1 MRSIEIDED
10 NAEDFSGYIDED
22 MIDNMDRTFFRGIG
36 ATDDDDTPL
45 GALVFELKNSESEE
59 DTTSRIHSFK
69 AENDGAKELILSEYE
84 KLISEED
91 VTESFY
97 ELADEETAKLLKAG
111 GFSFDTS
118 ESADIVVN
126 MSDIRRVAESVK
138 SSRLPSFIG
147 SLSAISILQYRSCIK
162 NCLFKERYGLLE
174 DLAYLPKNWFEQN
187 VSACSLSDEEVN
199 GVLLLK
205 KAPSGML
212 SVLLYTAFGPDFQK
226 DLALMMIYTAR
237 KILELYPDDTKVL
250 IRRHNDMVRKLTD
263 KVFANSRGENVY
275 KGKRKEG

>member
-1 MRSIEIDED
+1 MRPIEIDED
-10 NAEDFSGYIDED
+10 NAEDFSDYIDED

-36 ATDDDDTPL
+36 VADDDDMPL
-45 GALVFELKNSESEE
+45 GALVFELINSESEE
-59 DTTSRIHSFK
+59 DTLSRIHSFK
-69 AENDGAKELILSEYE
+69 VENDEAKELILSEYE

-91 VTESFY
+91 VAESFY
-97 ELADEETAKLLKAG
+97 ELADEETAMLLKDS

-118 ESADIVVN
+118 ESVDIVVN
-126 MSDIRRVAESVK
+126 MLDIRRVAESVK

-147 SLSAISILQYRSCIK
+147 SLSAISIFQYRSCIK
-162 NCLFKERYGLLE
+162 NCLFKGRYGLLE

-187 VSACSLSDEEVN
+187 VSACSLSDEAVD

-226 DLALMMIYTAR
+226 SLALMMIYTAR
-237 KILELYPDDTKVL
+237 KILELYTDDTKLL
-250 IRRHNDMVRKLTD
+250 ICRHNDMVKKLTD
-263 KVFANSRGENVY
+263 KVFANSRGETVY

>member
-1 MRSIEIDED
+1 MRPIEIDED
-10 NAEDFSGYIDED
+10 NAEDFSDYIDED

-36 ATDDDDTPL
+36 VADDDDTPL

-69 AENDGAKELILSEYE
+69 AENDEAKELILSEYE

-91 VTESFY
+91 VAESFY
-97 ELADEETAKLLKAG
+97 ELADEETAKLLKDS

-174 DLAYLPKNWFEQN
+174 DLAYLPKNWLEQN

-263 KVFANSRGENVY
+263 KVFANSRGETVY

>member
-1 MRSIEIDED
+1 MRPIEIDED
-10 NAEDFSGYIDED
+10 NAEDFSDYIDED

-36 ATDDDDTPL
+36 VADDDDMPL
-45 GALVFELKNSESEE
+45 GALVFELINSESEE
-59 DTTSRIHSFK
+59 DTLSRIHSFK
-69 AENDGAKELILSEYE
+69 VENDEAKELILSEYE

-91 VTESFY
+91 VAESFY
-97 ELADEETAKLLKAG
+97 ELADEETAMLLKDS

-118 ESADIVVN
+118 ESVDIVVN
-126 MSDIRRVAESVK
+126 MLDIRRVAESVK

-147 SLSAISILQYRSCIK
+147 SLSAISIFQYRSCIK
-162 NCLFKERYGLLE
+162 NCLFKGRYGLLE

-187 VSACSLSDEEVN
+187 VSACSLSDEAVD

-226 DLALMMIYTAR
+226 SLALMMIYTAR
-237 KILELYPDDTKVL
+237 KILELYTDDTKLL
-250 IRRHNDMVRKLTD
+250 ICRHNDMVRKLTD
-263 KVFANSRGENVY
+263 KVFANSRGETVY

>member
-1 MRSIEIDED
+1 MRPIEIDED
-10 NAEDFSGYIDED
+10 NAEDFSDYIDED

-36 ATDDDDTPL
+36 VADDDDMPL
-45 GALVFELKNSESEE
+45 GALVFELINSESEE
-59 DTTSRIHSFK
+59 DTLSRIHSFK
-69 AENDGAKELILSEYE
+69 VENDEAKELILSEYE

-91 VTESFY
+91 VAESFY
-97 ELADEETAKLLKAG
+97 ELADEEMAMLLKDS

-147 SLSAISILQYRSCIK
+147 SLSAISIFQYRSCIK
-162 NCLFKERYGLLE
+162 NCLFKGRYGLLE

-187 VSACSLSDEEVN
+187 VSACSLSDKAVD

-226 DLALMMIYTAR
+226 SLALMMIYTAR
-237 KILELYPDDTKVL
+237 KILELYPDDTKLL
-250 IRRHNDMVRKLTD
+250 ICRHNDMVKKLTD
-263 KVFANSRGENVY
+263 KVFANSRGETVY

>member
-10 NAEDFSGYIDED
+10 NAEDFSDYIDED

-36 ATDDDDTPL
+36 VTDDDDTPL

-69 AENDGAKELILSEYE
+69 AENDGAKKLILSEYE

-91 VTESFY
+91 VVESFY

-111 GFSFDTS
+111 GFSFETS
-118 ESADIVVN
+118 ESADIVVG
-126 MSDIRRVAESVK
+126 MPDIRRVAESVK

-147 SLSAISILQYRSCIK
+147 DLSGISILQYRSCIK
-162 NCLFKERYGLLE
+162 NCLFKGHHGLLE

-187 VSACSLSDEEVN
+187 VSACSLSDEAVD

-226 DLALMMIYTAR
+226 SLAPMMIYTAR
-237 KILELYPDDTKVL
+237 KIVELYPDDTKVL